1 MLRVTPVWL
10 MNLRPYS
17 PTWKAVTDC
26 KSSEDILSAEMS
38 FCSRSSS
45 IADLASCEML
55 RNILR
60 VRVAH
65 GHALGGV
72 VHFKDPCRYAFV
84 Y

>member
-1 MLRVTPVWL
+1 MLRVTTVWL

-17 PTWKAVTDC
+17 PTWKAVTDW

-60 VRVAH
+60 VTPVWLMVMH
-65 GHALGGV
+65 WGE
-72 VHFKDPCRYAFV
+72 
-84 Y
+84 